1 MKIGIRSQ
9 HALYTFLVTLV
20 ICSFIIIY
28 AVHSKKIDIYNEFII
43 KGQSLS
49 TVVSESLVSPLYELK
64 VDQISRLI
72 VHVLADS
79 DISHAYVIDSEGYIL
94 SDGTEENE
102 FSDEL
107 ISDVYP
113 SLRNEYHDDVSYL
126 VEEKSSIFIVKPVT
140 TASGDRLGAVVFE
153 MTLLRANQL
162 AKRSMV
168 DMGIISLVTVVIGLF
183 LAFVTANRQIK
194 PITQIKKAAENIA
207 NGDLQTRLF
216 STRNDELGEL
226 ANTIDNMAEQLL
238 LTTVSKGYVNRIIHT
253 MPDGLVIVD
262 DKGNIRDVNPYIDTL
277 LGASTGVLVDIPF
290 SDLFSRNDFTERSSG
305 VESNSN
311 HDGEYSLQ
319 FNKFV
324 IPVQVAF
331 AEIEGPDG
339 QRETLVIVH
348 DIRRQKRL
356 EHEREKA
363 LVKAEESTRLKS
375 EFLAS
380 MSHEIR
386 TPMNGVIGMLRLL
399 MSDTLSEKQ
408 HHYAT
413 LASSSA
419 DSLLSLINDI
429 LDFSKIESGKL
440 DLEVLDFNLLSMLGE
455 FSEIMAHRTQDKG
468 LELVLDVTKVN
479 YSMVRGD
486 PGRLRQVLTNLVS
499 NAIKFTESGEIV
511 IRVALEKKDNNA
523 LAFKC
528 SVSDTGI
535 GIPPEKLD
543 TLFDSFTQVDAS
555 TTRKYGGTGLGLAI
569 ANQLCEQM
577 GAGLQVK
584 SVPGKGSCFEF
595 CINLLVSD
603 KSVAV
608 LPRVD
613 VSQTRIL
620 IVDDNAT
627 NLEVL
632 RGQLE
637 LWDAVVTEVSDGPAA
652 LRELYQRLDQEP
664 DKAFQ
669 IAILDMNMPGMDG
682 AALGKTIRADKH
694 LDGLKLIMMT
704 SVAERGDAQFF
715 SDLGFSAFFPKPV
728 TPSDL
733 FNALNVVLDDGEALS
748 SALPLVTHHNLQ
760 CLKSHTDVSDARI
773 LVVEDIA
780 VNQLIALGI
789 LEDIELNAH
798 AVGNG
803 VEALAALNES
813 TDSTP
818 YHLILMD
825 CQMPEMDGYEATRQI
840 RSGACGVQNCKIP
853 IVAMTA
859 NAMKGDKERC
869 LEAGMDDYIAKPVDP
884 DVVEEKVLYWL
895 NKEKQEKSVL

>member
-9 HALYTFLVTLV
+9 QALYTFLVTLV
-20 ICSFIIIY
+20 ICSLIIIY
-28 AVHSKKIDIYNEFII
+28 AVNSKKDDTYNEFII
-43 KGQSLS
+43 KGQTLS
-49 TVVSESLVSPLYELK
+49 AVLSESLVSPLYELK

-72 VHVLADS
+72 FHVLADS
-79 DISHAYVIDSEGYIL
+79 DISHAYVIDTEGYIL

-113 SLRNEYHDDVSYL
+113 SLRNEYSDDVSYL
-126 VEEKSSIFIVKPVT
+126 VEKKNSIFIVKPVT
-140 TASGDRLGAVVFE
+140 TASGDRLGTVVFE
-153 MTLLRANQL
+153 ITLLRANQL
-162 AKRSMV
+162 VKRSIF
-168 DMGIISLVTVVIGLF
+168 DMAIISLGAIVLGLL

-207 NGDLQTRLF
+207 NGDLHTRLS

-226 ANTIDNMAEQLL
+226 ASTIDNMAEQLL

-253 MPDGLVIVD
+253 MPNGLVMVD

-277 LGASTGVLVDIPF
+277 LGIGTGTLVGIPF
-290 SDLFSRNDFTERSSG
+290 SDLFYRKNSTERASE
-305 VESNSN
+305 VDSNS
-311 HDGEYSLQ
+311 HLDGEYSLQ
-319 FNKFV
+319 FNNV
-324 IPVQVAF
+324 VMPVQVAF

-363 LVKAEESTRLKS
+363 LLKAEESTRLKS

-399 MSDTLSEKQ
+399 MNDTLSEKQ

-440 DLEVLDFNLLSMLGE
+440 DLEVLDFNLLSMLSE
-455 FSEIMAHRTQDKG
+455 LTEIMAHRTVDKG
-468 LELVLDVTKVN
+468 IELVLDATKVN

-486 PGRLRQVLTNLVS
+486 PGRLRQVLTNLVG
-499 NAIKFTESGEIV
+499 NAIKFTETGEVV
-511 IRVALEKKDNNA
+511 ISAALEKSGNNT
-523 LAFKC
+523 LKFKC
-528 SVSDTGI
+528 SVSDTGV

-577 GAGLQVK
+577 GTGLQVK
-584 SVPGKGSCFEF
+584 SVLGKGSCFEF
-595 CINLLVSD
+595 SINLLVSD
-603 KSVAV
+603 KAVEV
-608 LPRVD
+608 LP
-613 VSQTRIL
+613 
-620 IVDDNAT
+620 
-627 NLEVL
+627 
-632 RGQLE
+632 
-637 LWDAVVTEVSDGPAA
+637 
-652 LRELYQRLDQEP
+652 
-664 DKAFQ
+664 
-669 IAILDMNMPGMDG
+669 
-682 AALGKTIRADKH
+682 
-694 LDGLKLIMMT
+694 
-704 SVAERGDAQFF
+704 
-715 SDLGFSAFFPKPV
+715 
-728 TPSDL
+728 
-733 FNALNVVLDDGEALS
+733 DDGEALS
-748 SALPLVTHHNLQ
+748 SASPQVIHEKVQ
-760 CLKSHTDVSDARI
+760 CLKNQASVSDTRI
-773 LVVEDIA
+773 LVVDDIA
-780 VNQLIALGI
+780 VNQLIALSI
-789 LEDIELNAH
+789 LEDLALNADV
-798 AVGNG
+798 VGNG
-803 VEALAALNES
+803 VEALAALNEA
-813 TDSTP
+813 TENTL
-818 YHLILMD
+818 YHLVLMD

-840 RSGACGVQNCKIP
+840 RLGACGVQNSKIP
-853 IVAMTA
+853 IIAMTA

-869 LEAGMDDYIAKPVDP
+869 LEAGMDDYIAKPIEP
-884 DVVEEKVLYWL
+884 DVVEEKVLHWL
-895 NKEKQEKSVL
+895 QR